1 VGRVHRPSTL
11 SLPAVSLP
19 VGILLLP
26 VCHVPLLVFSV
37 LMWMLDIDSV
47 SLVSAQANIDRN
59 GLSERIVLLRADTT
73 GPILLPL
80 LRDTASLCVTRRR
93 NCTGDLL
100 WDIDLVSACV
110 TRHFMQ
116 ARRKLRSPRQ
126 RKSSYP
132 TPSVYLFLRFP
143 NNEYIPVRSALA
155 PTLR

>member
-1 VGRVHRPSTL
+1 
-11 SLPAVSLP
+11 
-19 VGILLLP
+19 
-26 VCHVPLLVFSV
+26 
-37 LMWMLDIDSV
+37 MLDIDSV

-59 GLSERIVLLRADTT
+59 GLSGRIILLRADTT

-93 NCTGDLL
+93 NCTGRVLL
-100 WDIDLVSACV
+100 WDIDLISACV

-116 ARRKLRSPRQ
+116 ARRKLRSLRQ

-132 TPSVYLFLRFP
+132 TPSVYLFLPFP
-143 NNEYIPVRSALA
+143 NNEYIPIRFALA